1 MAVAMKLKDYLDS
14 AGVQYNLVEHPYA
27 VTSLHVA
34 SEAHISGENLAKAV
48 VLRDGDGYILAV
60 VPATHHVQLGKLR
73 KHFNRYIVLA
83 SEEDLQ
89 NLFQDCEVGAI
100 PPIGV
105 AYGVDVIFDSSL
117 YKCDDVY
124 FEAGDH
130 TDLIHVSGMDFRDL
144 MCNARHGE
152 ISRHI

>member
-1 MAVAMKLKDYLDS
+1 MAVAMKLKKYLEDE
-14 AGVQYNLVEHPYA
+14 GVRYDLVEHPYA

-34 SEAHISGENLAKAV
+34 NEAHISGENLVKAV

-83 SEEDLQ
+83 SEQDLY
-89 NLFQDCEVGAI
+89 NLFEDCTLGAV
-100 PPIGV
+100 PPLGD
-105 AYGVDVIFDSSL
+105 AYGVDVIFDNSL
-117 YKCDDVY
+117 YERDDVY

-130 TDLIHVSGMDFRDL
+130 TDLIHVSGVDFRGL
-144 MCNARHGE
+144 MSTARHGE
-152 ISRHI
+152 ISQHI

>member
-1 MAVAMKLKDYLDS
+1 MAVSMTLKDYLDN
-14 AGVQYNLVEHPYA
+14 AGVHYDLVEHPYA

-34 SEAHISGENLAKAV
+34 SEAHVSGENLAKAV

-83 SEEDLQ
+83 SEQDLQ
-89 NLFQDCEVGAI
+89 TLFRDCRLGAV
-100 PPIGV
+100 PPIGE
-105 AYGVDVIFDSSL
+105 AYGIDVIFDNSL
-117 YKCDDVY
+117 YERGDVY

-130 TDLIHVSGMDFRDL
+130 TDLIHVSGVDFRGL
-144 MCNARHGE
+144 MGSARHGE

>member
-1 MAVAMKLKDYLDS
+1 MAVAMRLKEYLENE
-14 AGVQYNLVEHPYA
+14 GVRYDLIEHPYA

-83 SEEDLQ
+83 SEQDLY
-89 NLFQDCEVGAI
+89 NLFEDCTIGAV
-100 PPIGV
+100 PPLGDV
-105 AYGVDVIFDSSL
+105 YDVDVIFDNSL
-117 YKCDDVY
+117 YERDDVY

-130 TDLIHVSGMDFRDL
+130 TDLIHVSGVDL
-144 MCNARHGE
+144 PHVMAK
-152 ISRHI
+152 

>member
-1 MAVAMKLKDYLDS
+1 MAVSMTLKDYLDS
-14 AGVQYNLVEHPYA
+14 SGVHYDLIKHPYA

-34 SEAHISGENLAKAV
+34 NEAHISGENLAKAV

-83 SEEDLQ
+83 SEQDLCGLFEDC
-89 NLFQDCEVGAI
+89 DIGAV
-100 PPIGV
+100 PPLGD
-105 AYGVDVIFDSSL
+105 AYGVDVIFDNSL
-117 YKCDDVY
+117 YERDDVY

-130 TDLIHVSGMDFRDL
+130 TDLIHVSGVDFRGL
-144 MCNARHGE
+144 MGTASHGA
-152 ISRHI
+152 ISQHI

>member
-1 MAVAMKLKDYLDS
+1 MAVAMRLKEYLENE
-14 AGVQYNLVEHPYA
+14 GVRYDLIEHPYA

-83 SEEDLQ
+83 SEQDLY
-89 NLFQDCEVGAI
+89 NLFEDCTIGAV
-100 PPIGV
+100 PPLGD
-105 AYGVDVIFDSSL
+105 AYDVDVIFDNSL
-117 YKCDDVY
+117 YERDDVY

-130 TDLIHVSGMDFRDL
+130 TDLIHVSGVDFRDL
-144 MCNARHGE
+144 MGTARHGE
-152 ISRHI
+152 ISQHI

>member
-1 MAVAMKLKDYLDS
+1 MAVAMRLKEYLENE
-14 AGVQYNLVEHPYA
+14 GVRYDLIEHPYA

-83 SEEDLQ
+83 SEQDLY
-89 NLFQDCEVGAI
+89 NLFEDCTIGAV
-100 PPIGV
+100 PPLGD
-105 AYGVDVIFDSSL
+105 AYGVDVIFDNSL
-117 YKCDDVY
+117 YERDDVY

-130 TDLIHVSGMDFRDL
+130 TDLIHVSGVDFRDL
-144 MCNARHGE
+144 MSTARHGE
-152 ISRHI
+152 ISQHI